1 MCGIIG
7 MISNGRSVSREVVQG
22 LVALQH
28 RGRDS
33 SGIITTNR
41 DGSEFGSIIRGVGP
55 AKEVF
60 QEVNL
65 DKIVA
70 RAAVGHDRYSTIG
83 SNLSGDAQPLYKSKT
98 GIVIAHNGHIANYL
112 RIKEE
117 LKKRKSYYLATQC
130 DAEALLCA
138 LVQNMIDIKSY
149 EAVDTP
155 QFVNEKFFPAIRA
168 TLDPEAKYG
177 VIGAYSVVG
186 LSIDRGLFAFKDPHG
201 TRPLIFAQRRE
212 RKKLR
217 ERGELIEQREGR
229 ELIERKEQREIMELR
244 GQRERREQREQ
255 RELIKQKDE
264 TENDEEIT
272 YAFASESVAL
282 PKLRGFDKYEELGPG
297 EAVFIDFKMNIYR
310 KTILSLGKKTCKFEP
325 VYFAKGVS
333 YFNGKVIED
342 IRYELGLEAAD
353 EFSYLKDRIDNILAV
368 PKTAIRAAE
377 AIAKAWDKPF
387 GGIEAAD
394 DGIRSF
400 LGGTQTERELIAY
413 FKFSYNPHRI
423 EGKSVGVIDDSVVRG
438 TISRSLVKALYDL
451 GAKEVHFISVYPPF
465 IGICAGGIDVPEER
479 ELLLN
484 ENTPDAIETARQT
497 INATTLNY
505 LSRNRLLRT
514 LNLTEDS
521 VCNGCTKKEYPFDL
535 SDYYRFQEQRR
546 NERLEMERTRT

>member
-7 MISNGRSVSREVVQG
+7 MISNGKSVSREVVQG

-33 SGIITTNR
+33 SGIITTNWN
-41 DGSEFGSIIRGVGP
+41 GSEFGSIIRGVGP

-60 QEVNL
+60 KDVNL
-65 DKIVA
+65 DEIVA
-70 RAAVGHDRYSTIG
+70 RAAIGHDRYSTIG

-98 GIVIAHNGHIANYL
+98 GTAIAHNGHIANYL
-112 RIKEE
+112 KLKEE
-117 LKKRKSYYLATQC
+117 LKQRKSYHLATQC

-138 LVQNMIDIKSY
+138 LVQNMIDLKSY

-155 QFVNEKFFPAIRA
+155 QFVNEKFFPAVRA
-168 TLDPEAKYG
+168 ILDHGAKYG
-177 VIGAYSVVG
+177 VTGAYSVIG
-186 LSIDRGLFAFKDPHG
+186 LSIGHGIFALKDPHG

-212 RKKLR
+212 QRKLR
-217 ERGELIEQREGR
+217 ERGELIEKIEQEKLIEGREQRELVGQRDRKKLTGQREGR
-229 ELIERKEQREIMELR
+229 ELIERINEREDD
-244 GQRERREQREQ
+244 
-255 RELIKQKDE
+255 DE
-264 TENDEEIT
+264 VI
-272 YAFASESVAL
+272 YAFASESIAL

-297 EAVFIDFKMNIYR
+297 EAVFIDFNMNVY
-310 KTILSLGKKTCKFEP
+310 KQTIFSLGQKICKFEP

-377 AIAKAWDKPF
+377 AVAKAWDKPF

-400 LGGTQTERELIAY
+400 LGGTQTERNLIAY

-438 TISRSLVKALYDL
+438 TISKSLVRALYEL

-465 IGICAGGIDVPEER
+465 IGICAGGIDVPEEK

-484 ENTPDAIETARQT
+484 ENTPEAIEIARQT

-505 LSRNRLLRT
+505 LSRDRLLKT
-514 LNLTEDS
+514 LGLTEDT
-521 VCNGCTKKEYPFDL
+521 VCSGCTKKEYPFDL
-535 SDYYRFQEQRR
+535 GDYYRFQEQRR
-546 NERLEMERTRT
+546 SERLEMERLIS

>member
-7 MISNGRSVSREVVQG
+7 MISNGRSVSREVVLG

-33 SGIITTNR
+33 SGIITTNK
-41 DGSEFGSIIRGVGP
+41 DGSEFGSIIRGIGS

-60 QEVNL
+60 KDVNL
-65 DKIVA
+65 DEIVA
-70 RAAVGHDRYSTIG
+70 RAAIGHDRYSTIG
-83 SNLSGDAQPLYKSKT
+83 SNLSGDAQPLYVDKT
-98 GIVIAHNGHIANYL
+98 GTAIAHNGHIANYL
-112 RIKEE
+112 KLKEE
-117 LKKRKSYYLATQC
+117 LKKRKSYHLATHC

-155 QFVNEKFFPAIRA
+155 QFVNEKFFPAVRA
-168 TLDPEAKYG
+168 ILDPEAKYG
-177 VIGAYSVVG
+177 VTGAYSVVG

-201 TRPLIFAQRRE
+201 IRPLIFAQRRE
-212 RKKLR
+212 RRNRLR
-217 ERGELIEQREGR
+217 NS
-229 ELIERKEQREIMELR
+229 KVT
-244 GQRERREQREQ
+244 RRDE
-255 RELIKQKDE
+255 KD
-264 TENDEEIT
+264 DEEIT
-272 YAFASESVAL
+272 YAFASESIAL
-282 PKLRGFDKYEELGPG
+282 PKLSGFDKYEELGPG
-297 EAVFIDFKMNIYR
+297 EAVFIDFDMNIYR
-310 KTILSLGKKTCKFEP
+310 KTILSLGQKTCKFEP

-342 IRYELGLEAAD
+342 IRYQLGLEAAD
-353 EFSYLKDRIDNILAV
+353 EFSHLKDNINNILAV

-451 GAKEVHFISVYPPF
+451 GAKEVHFISIYPPF
-465 IGICAGGIDVPEER
+465 IGICAGGIDVPEEN

-484 ENTPDAIETARQT
+484 ENTSEAIERARQT

-505 LSRNRLLRT
+505 LSRDRLLKT

-546 NERLEMERTRT
+546 RERLEMERN